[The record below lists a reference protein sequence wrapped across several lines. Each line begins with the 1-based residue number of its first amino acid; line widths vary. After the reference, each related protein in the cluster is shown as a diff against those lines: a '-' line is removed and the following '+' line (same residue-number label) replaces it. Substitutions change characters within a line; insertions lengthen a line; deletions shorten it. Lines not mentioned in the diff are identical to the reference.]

1 MSDTHAYPHIRCPY
15 DADNLWSSA
24 ASRYNNGM
32 IIVVGAGLAGLTCAK
47 LLHQQGRQVLVV
59 DAGDGPGG
67 RVRTR
72 LHPDGFLLDR
82 GFQVLFT
89 AYPAARRHL
98 SYTRLD
104 LREFDPG
111 AIIVTEK
118 GTYSLGDPFKHPAP
132 TAAGARLPG
141 LPPGR

>member
-1 MSDTHAYPHIRCPY
+1 
-15 DADNLWSSA
+15 
-24 ASRYNNGM
+24 M
-32 IIVVGAGLAGLTCAK
+32 IIIVGAGLAGLTCAK
-47 LLHQQGRQVLVV
+47 LLHQQGRQVLVL

-72 LHPDGFLLDR
+72 VHPDGFLLDR

-89 AYPAARRHL
+89 EYPAARRQL

-104 LREFDPG
+104 VREFDPG

-118 GTYSLGDPFKHPAP
+118 ATYTLADPFQK
-132 TAAGARLPG
+132 PG
-141 LPPGR
+141 QIGST